1 MRLFRFICL
10 LSILTIL
17 CGSSRAQDFRSLRE
31 KWFETV
37 SDTLILDSLSVVPG
51 SLLINGMPSDSNLCT
66 LYPWSSK
73 LVWKKKPMT
82 DRVKIQYRVYPFAL
96 TAAYFH
102 KDIRSIR
109 DDQGRFV
116 ANPFIYEAIQGNS
129 LLFDF
134 GGLDYNGNFS
144 RGISFGSNQDLVLN
158 SAFNLQLSG
167 MIARDLEVVAAIT
180 DNNVPFQPEGNTQQV
195 QEFDKIFIQLK
206 RKQHA
211 VTVGDFDLYNN
222 GTYFLRYS
230 KKPRGGLYQGLIPF
244 KEEGKLN
251 VMTAGGIMR
260 GRFARNFLRVNEGN
274 QGPYKLSGANGESL
288 IIILANSEEVFVN
301 GEKMQRGAD
310 RDYVIDYNL
319 GEVTFT
325 PRRLIT
331 NNMRV
336 TVEFEYTDRN
346 YMRSAAMGSFTWEQK
361 KYAIS
366 LNVYSEQDAKS
377 QTTGGDLTGDRRK
390 FLESVGD
397 SIQNAFYRG
406 WDTVAWDPNRVLYRM
421 RDTIL
426 PSGLY
431 IDSVFEYSTSPEEG
445 RYAVTFSLVGQGRGD
460 YVPAAN
466 LANGRVYQWVAPLED
481 TLTGRVI
488 PQGTYAPVVIL
499 VSPKMEQM
507 YTLGGVYRINRRHQ
521 LEAEVALSYQDINTL
536 SNKNN
541 ADNAGTGIHLA
552 YNGSAAV
559 GKDSV
564 RAGELM
570 ISTRFEFRQNRFQPI
585 ERYRQV
591 EFARDWNTGLND
603 NLRNEFLSQAE
614 VSYRMKKSGIIGAR
628 FNSFVRQNIYRG
640 FQYSIISNLNPG
652 SWQIRMNHRIMH
664 STGESE
670 SSMFARPEADI
681 SYGIIKLKG
690 LRAGFSF
697 NHEINSRRHLD
708 SDTLSGNSFL
718 WQNYTFYLKQGDS
731 LGNNYGLTAELRYE
745 HRPEGIKFGK
755 PVFRGR
761 TATAYGQFN
770 TLKNQQIQFTMTYR
784 RADGTDSAGAE
795 VNPQNFYLGR
805 LNYILSGW
813 KGLIRSTTFYEI
825 GSGRQQKV
833 QLSFQPS
840 PTNQGEYIWK
850 DANGDGIKQIDEFVI
865 SQFREDTSYFRIFTT
880 VPEFIAVNQTLFN
893 QVIQI
898 NPASVIRETRGW
910 MGFLRRFSLFGSVQL
925 SKKVFASS
933 GKKVRDYFNPVPLK
947 REDSDLVSLQI
958 ASRNT
963 LFFNKMDP
971 DFGFQID
978 YNYNNSR
985 TLLTSGFE
993 NRLNWNTGFLSRW
1006 NISKS
1011 ISWQQTYSYGRKSN
1025 RSDFYRQQQ
1034 YNFNFHQGNT
1044 DWTYQHKT
1052 NWRISL
1058 IYDIAWKQNPLTD
1071 TVLTQDA
1078 LQQKIQITGR
1088 YNRLNKST
1096 IEASFA
1102 YASVR
1107 YRDQGLI
1114 NQQLEYA
1121 MLEGLRNGNNLVW
1134 NLTFEQRL
1142 TGAVQLLIS
1151 YDGRKTGNTG
1161 TVHTGRAELRAMF

>member
-1 MRLFRFICL
+1 MPLFRFVFLMI
-10 LSILTIL
+10 LSIIL
-17 CGSSRAQDFRSLRE
+17 CSDGRAQEFRSLRE
-31 KWFETV
+31 KWFDLA
-37 SDTLILDSLSVVPG
+37 SDTLTLDSLSIIPG
-51 SLLINGMPSDSNLCT
+51 SLLINGLPADTNLCT
-66 LYPWSSK
+66 LYPWSSR
-73 LVWKKKPMT
+73 LIWKNKPESS
-82 DRVKIQYRVYPFAL
+82 RVKIQYRVYPFAFS
-96 TAAYFH
+96 AAYFH

-109 DDQGRFV
+109 DDRGSFV
-116 ANPFIYEAIQGNS
+116 ANPFVYEAIQGNS

-144 RGISFGSNQDLVLN
+144 RGVSFGSNQDLVLN

-195 QEFDKIFIQLK
+195 QEFDKLFIQLK

-230 KKPRGGLYQGLIPF
+230 KKPRGGLYQGSIPF
-244 KEEGKLN
+244 KDNGKLS

-260 GRFARNFLRVNEGN
+260 GRFARNFLRVSEGN

-288 IIILANSEEVFVN
+288 IIILANSEEIFIN

-325 PRRLIT
+325 PQRLIT

-346 YMRSAAMGSFTWEQK
+346 YMRSTAMGAFTWEQK
-361 KYAIS
+361 KYEIS
-366 LNVYSEQDAKS
+366 LNVYSEQDGKN

-397 SIQNAFYRG
+397 SIQSAFYRG
-406 WDTVAWDPNRVLYRM
+406 WDTVAWDPNRVLYSM
-421 RDTIL
+421 RDSIL
-426 PSGLY
+426 PNGLF
-431 IDSVFEYSTSPEEG
+431 IDSIFEYSTSPETG
-445 RYAVTFSLVGQGRGD
+445 KYAVTFSLVGQGKGD

-466 LANGRVYQWVAPLED
+466 LANGRVYQWVAPVWD
-481 TLTGRVI
+481 SLTGKI
-488 PQGTYAPVVIL
+488 LPQGTYAPVILL

-507 YTLGGVYRINRRHQ
+507 YTLGGIYRINPRHQ
-521 LEAEVALSYQDINTL
+521 LQAEVALSYQDINIL
-536 SNKNN
+536 SPKDNS
-541 ADNAGTGIHLA
+541 DNAGTGLHFA
-552 YNGSAAV
+552 YKGSSVV
-559 GKDSV
+559 GKDSICS
-564 RAGELM
+564 GELLM
-570 ISTRFEFRQNRFQPI
+570 AAQFEFRQNRFQPI

-591 EFARDWNTGLND
+591 EFARDWNTGLTD
-603 NLRNEFLSQAE
+603 APLNEYLSQAE
-614 VSYRMKKSGIIGAR
+614 LAYRMKKSGTVGAR
-628 FNSFVRQNIYRG
+628 IVSFIRGNIYKG
-640 FQYSIISNLNPG
+640 FQYSIFSNLNPG
-652 SWQIRMNHRIMH
+652 SWLIRMNHRLMQ
-664 STGESE
+664 
-670 SSMFARPEADI
+670 SSGPAEKSLFARPEADI
-681 SYGIIKLKG
+681 SYGIKKLAG
-690 LRAGFSF
+690 LRAGITL
-697 NHEINSRRHLD
+697 NHEINARRNLVF
-708 SDTLSGNSFL
+708 DTLIGSSFL
-718 WQNYTFYLKQGDS
+718 WQNYSFYLKHGDS
-731 LGNNYGLTAELRYE
+731 MGNNYGITAELRYE
-745 HRPEGIKFGK
+745 HRPEGQSFGK
-755 PVFRGR
+755 PAFRGR

-784 RADGTDSAGAE
+784 RADGIDSAGSE
-795 VNPQNFYLGR
+795 VSPRNFYLGR
-805 LNYILSGW
+805 LNYSLSGW
-813 KGLIRSTTFYEI
+813 TGLIRSTTFYEI
-825 GSGRQQKV
+825 GSGRQQKI

-840 PTNQGEYIWK
+840 PTNQGDYIWK

-865 SQFREDTSYFRIFTT
+865 SQFKEDTSYFRIFTT
-880 VPEFIAVNQTLFN
+880 VPEFIAVNQTMFN
-893 QVIQI
+893 QIIQI
-898 NPASVIRETRGW
+898 NPSSYIRDIRGW
-910 MGFLRRFSLFGSVQL
+910 KGLLRRFSLFGSVQL
-925 SKKVFASS
+925 NKKVFALS
-933 GKKVRDYFNPVPLK
+933 GKKVRDYFNPIPLK

-958 ASRNT
+958 SSRNT
-963 LFFNKMDP
+963 LFCNKMDP

-993 NRLNWNTGFLSRW
+993 NRLSWNTGFLSRW
-1006 NISKS
+1006 NINKA
-1011 ISWQQTYSYGRKSN
+1011 ISWQQTYNYGRKSN

-1034 YNFNFHQGNT
+1034 FNFSFHQANT
-1044 DWTYQHKT
+1044 DWTYQHKS

-1058 IYDIAWKQNPLTD
+1058 IYDVAWKQNPLTD
-1071 TVLTQDA
+1071 TAIIQDA
-1078 LQQKIQITGR
+1078 LQHKFQITGR

-1107 YRDQGLI
+1107 YRDFGVI

-1142 TGAVQLLIS
+1142 TGAVQLLLS

-1161 TVHTGRAELRAMF
+1161 VVHTGRAELRAMF

>member
-1 MRLFRFICL
+1 
-10 LSILTIL
+10 
-17 CGSSRAQDFRSLRE
+17 
-31 KWFETV
+31 
-37 SDTLILDSLSVVPG
+37 
-51 SLLINGMPSDSNLCT
+51 
-66 LYPWSSK
+66 
-73 LVWKKKPMT
+73 
-82 DRVKIQYRVYPFAL
+82 
-96 TAAYFH
+96 
-102 KDIRSIR
+102 
-109 DDQGRFV
+109 
-116 ANPFIYEAIQGNS
+116 
-129 LLFDF
+129 
-134 GGLDYNGNFS
+134 
-144 RGISFGSNQDLVLN
+144 
-158 SAFNLQLSG
+158 

-195 QEFDKIFIQLK
+195 QEFDKLFIQLK

-230 KKPRGGLYQGLIPF
+230 KKPRGALYQGAIPF
-244 KEEGKLN
+244 KELGKLS

-260 GRFARNFLRVNEGN
+260 GRFARNFLRVGEGN

-288 IIILANSEEVFVN
+288 IIILANTEEVFIN
-301 GEKMQRGAD
+301 GEKMERGAD

-319 GEVTFT
+319 GELTFT

-346 YMRSAAMGSFTWEQK
+346 YMRSTAMGSFTWEQK
-361 KYAIS
+361 KYGIS
-366 LNVYSEQDAKS
+366 LNVYSEQDSKN

-406 WDTVAWDPNRVLYRM
+406 WDTVAWDPSRVLYRM
-421 RDTIL
+421 RDSVL
-426 PSGLY
+426 SGGFF
-431 IDSVFEYSTSPEEG
+431 IDSIFEYSTSPELG

-460 YVPAAN
+460 YIPAAN
-466 LANGRVYQWVAPLED
+466 LANGRVYQWVAPLVD
-481 TLTGRVI
+481 TLSGKIT
-488 PQGTYAPVVIL
+488 PQGTYAPVILL

-507 YTLGGVYRINRRHQ
+507 YTLGGVYRINSRHQ
-521 LEAEVALSYQDINTL
+521 LDAEVALSYQDINIL
-536 SNKNN
+536 SPKNN
-541 ADNAGTGIHLA
+541 SDNVGTGMHLA
-552 YNGSAAV
+552 YRGSATV
-559 GKDSV
+559 GKDSM
-564 RAGELM
+564 RNGELL
-570 ISTRFEFRQNRFQPI
+570 IAAQFEFRQNRFQPI

-603 NLRNEFLSQAE
+603 ALRNEYLSQAE
-614 VSYRMKKSGIIGAR
+614 LTYRTKKAGTFGGR
-628 FNSFVRQNIYRG
+628 FNSFIRESTYKG
-640 FQYSIISNLNPG
+640 FQYSIFSNLNPG
-652 SWQIRMNHRIMH
+652 SWIIRMNHRIMH
-664 STGESE
+664 SSGSNETSL
-670 SSMFARPEADI
+670 FARPEADI
-681 SYGIIKLKG
+681 SYGIKKLGG
-690 LRAGFSF
+690 LRAGLTF
-697 NHEINSRRHLD
+697 NHEINARRSLIA
-708 SDTLSGNSFL
+708 DTLSVSSFL
-718 WQNYTFYLKQGDS
+718 WQNYSFYLKQGDS
-731 LGNNYGLTAELRYE
+731 LGNNYGIIAELRYE
-745 HRPEGIKFGK
+745 HRPEGQSFGK

-784 RADGTDSAGAE
+784 RADGTDSTGAE
-795 VNPQNFYLGR
+795 VNPRNFYLGR
-805 LNYILSGW
+805 LSYNLSGW
-813 KGLIRSTTFYEI
+813 KGLVRSTSFYEI

-840 PTNQGEYIWK
+840 PTNQGDYIWK

-865 SQFREDTSYFRIFTT
+865 SQFKEDTSYFRIFTT

-898 NPASVIRETRGW
+898 NPSSVIREIRGW
-910 MGFLRRFSLFGSVQL
+910 RGALRRFSLFASVQL

-933 GKKVRDYFNPVPLK
+933 GKKVRDYFNPIPLK

-993 NRLNWNTGFLSRW
+993 NRLSWNTGFLSRW

-1011 ISWQQTYSYGRKSN
+1011 VSWQQTYNYGRKSN

-1034 YNFNFHQGNT
+1034 YNFSFHQGNT

-1058 IYDIAWKQNPLTD
+1058 IYDVAWKQNPLED
-1071 TVLTQDA
+1071 TATSQDA
-1078 LQQKIQITGR
+1078 LQHKLQITGR

-1107 YRDQGLI
+1107 YRDRGLI

-1151 YDGRKTGNTG
+1151 YDGRKTGNNG